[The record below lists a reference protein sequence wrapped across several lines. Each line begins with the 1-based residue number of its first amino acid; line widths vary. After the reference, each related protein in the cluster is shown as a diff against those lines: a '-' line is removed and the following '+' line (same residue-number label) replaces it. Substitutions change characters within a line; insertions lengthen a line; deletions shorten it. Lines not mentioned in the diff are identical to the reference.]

1 MFYQI
6 YLLPQVK
13 RLAITYKHDTYE
25 LPDKLRL
32 IVGALRV
39 SNLETVTA
47 GPTPQRPVPRHPG
60 RKLSQGPKSIP
71 TGSGAKPL
79 IIHEV

>member
-1 MFYQI
+1 M
-6 YLLPQVK
+6 K
-13 RLAITYKHDTYE
+13 RLAITYKHDTCELPQE

-32 IVGALRV
+32 IAGALRA
-39 SNLETVTA
+39 SNLESVTA

-60 RKLSQGPKSIP
+60 PKLSQGPKNIP
-71 TGSGAKPL
+71 TGSGANPL